1 MNEYSSFN
9 SSVLMPGPPRG
20 AIFLTLAALFLLFL
34 TVSLFAIGG
43 RPERAEAQIECPSLI
58 EGKPTVKATSRTP
71 AANTRY
77 EVTFVSPCDI
87 GHLDDGIV
95 MELHEDIQVPRGI
108 FPNFVRVE
116 FRAEDDNGRRG
127 NGTASSVD
135 LYNQDDPRRPTTV
148 TIYPVIPGSDRN
160 APPQTIPK
168 NAKVT
173 VTFQRG
179 AGISN
184 PTEGGAFSWKVGV
197 GNDDNLVDAVHPE
210 MAVREAFKAASAADE
225 DAVFGLLVDREIQL
239 SHEEISRGQTITV
252 IARGYKNGHTLTVW
266 RDANVNGIRETGES
280 DLCQVEVAGND
291 IGYCEFTVH
300 SPPFMA
306 GFGTRCSDRD
316 QKGTKLENVELN
328 CNFIN
333 AVDGLSASSIVV
345 KDVVDP
351 DPPVTGYVDP
361 IYEADQLLELV
372 GRIEAD
378 IVQGPGGDIQ
388 VQVIDFPQGVITGV
402 SIGGV
407 PANVDEMRVGNSG
420 RLYFSVPVPDEARL
434 GRQYLRVEMYK
445 TTGDKCGGNT
455 GTMAECDFSD
465 EVIVDIS
472 QPKAIVRIFPET
484 VLANQRVAL
493 SGLGFHDDRGTTID
507 EVRFGGYTLK
517 PARVNGG
524 VGAID
529 VAGDGNWNGS
539 VDLPIVEATTSEG
552 THTLQVR
559 DSQGRTGS
567 VEVTVP
573 PREVTVSPI
582 WGHPGTVVKVTGTGF
597 PSRNDHGSSV
607 NLRVYYD
614 SGDRFTIVSAEPDA
628 NGNFTQEIK
637 IPLKTP
643 TPSSNFVRVEFD
655 DDNGIT
661 VVTMTR
667 HEVPGAVV
675 QLVPASGPPGATV
688 IMRGTGFRPYM
699 PVASVM
705 FADIDVSPGHAASTD
720 AKGEFAVEVVAPGLE
735 AGQQTVRAVVAG
747 VTASAAFT
755 LTPPGVVPGAQ
766 APVAEALENLGVRLL
781 RVFHFN
787 NDTKVW
793 AFYAP
798 VVAGDST
805 LKFMVTGETYL
816 VLVSEG
822 TQAILNGEPRNLTCH
837 QGNCWNQIVW

>member
-43 RPERAEAQIECPSLI
+43 RPEKVEAQEQCDGPAVC
-58 EGKPTVKATSRTP
+58 EPTVRATSRTP
-71 AANTRY
+71 AANTSY
-77 EVTFVSPCDI
+77 EVTFRTPAPI
-87 GHLDDGIV
+87 EPLTGIII
-95 MELHEDIQVPRGI
+95 MELHEDIRVPRGI
-108 FPNFVRVE
+108 APNTVVLYVTKSSDGEDCRQTVRGAAA
-116 FRAEDDNGRRG
+116 FAEL
-127 NGTASSVD
+127 TE
-135 LYNQDDPRRPTTV
+135 QDDPRHPT
-148 TIYPVIPGSDRN
+148 IIRIAHNLRDG
-160 APPQTIPK
+160 QTPARICEG
-168 NAKVT
+168 AEVT

-197 GNDDNLVDAVHPE
+197 GNDDDLVDAVHPPDDTE
-210 MAVREAFKAASAADE
+210 GDVRAAFRMASAGDENAD
-225 DAVFGLLVDREIQL
+225 VGLLVDREIQL

-252 IARGYKNGHTLTVW
+252 IARGFKNGHTLTVW

-300 SPPFMA
+300 SPPFV
-306 GFGTRCSDRD
+306 GQTGVCLVDE
-316 QKGTKLENVELN
+316 ENPELD

-333 AVDGLSASSIVV
+333 AVDGLSNSSIVV
-345 KDVVDP
+345 EKGNPEITD
-351 DPPVTGYVDP
+351 
-361 IYEADQLLELV
+361 ADQVLELV

-388 VQVIDFPQGVITGV
+388 VEVIDFPEGVITGV

-407 PANVDEMRVGNSG
+407 PADVEEMRVGNSG

-434 GRQYLRVEMYK
+434 GRQYLRVEMFK
-445 TTGDKCGGNT
+445 TTGDECGGNT

-472 QPKAIVRIFPET
+472 QPKAIVRIFPQT
-484 VLANQRVAL
+484 VLPNQRVSL

-567 VEVTVP
+567 VEVNVP

-705 FADIDVSPGHAASTD
+705 FADIDVSPGNAASTD

-755 LTPPGVVPGAQ
+755 LTPPGVVPGTQ

-822 TQAILNGEPRNLTCH
+822 TQAILNGEPRNLTCY

>member
-1 MNEYSSFN
+1 
-9 SSVLMPGPPRG
+9 MPRSLRG
-20 AIFLTLAALFLLFL
+20 AAIPLTLAGLFLLFL
-34 TVSLFAIGG
+34 TVSLFAIVG
-43 RPERAEAQIECPSLI
+43 RPERVEAKELCDGPAVC
-58 EGKPTVKATSRTP
+58 EPTVLATSRTP
-71 AANTRY
+71 AANTSY
-77 EVTFVSPCDI
+77 EVTFTTPVEIRAFTGS
-87 GHLDDGIV
+87 IV
-95 MELHEDIQVPRGI
+95 MELHEDIRVPRGI
-108 FPNFVRVE
+108 FPNMVRVE
-116 FRAEDDNGRRG
+116 YTTEGSEIDNPPPRAFGFATDVSLTDQN
-127 NGTASSVD
+127 
-135 LYNQDDPRRPTTV
+135 DPRHTTKV
-148 TIYPVIPGSDRN
+148 NITHGLRESGENSGFIAIPSGADVK
-160 APPQTIPK
+160 I
-168 NAKVT
+168 
-173 VTFQRG
+173 TFQKG

-184 PTEGGAFSWKVGV
+184 PTEGGAFFWKVGV

-225 DAVFGLLVDREIQL
+225 DAHIGLLVDREIQL
-239 SHEEISRGQTITV
+239 SHEDISRGETITV
-252 IARGYKNGHTLTVW
+252 IARGFKNGHTLTVW

-291 IGYCEFTVH
+291 IGYCDFTVH
-300 SPPFMA
+300 SPPFVA
-306 GFGTRCSDRD
+306 QTGVCLVDE
-316 QKGTKLENVELN
+316 ENPELD

-333 AVDGLSASSIVV
+333 AVDGLSNSSIVV
-345 KDVVDP
+345 EKGNPEITD
-351 DPPVTGYVDP
+351 
-361 IYEADQLLELV
+361 ADQVLELV

-407 PANVDEMRVGNSG
+407 PTDVGQMRIGASG

-434 GRQYLRVEMYK
+434 GRQYLRVEMYETDNGCK
-445 TTGDKCGGNT
+445 END
-455 GTMAECDFSD
+455 GTRPECDFYD

-472 QPKAIVRIFPET
+472 QPKAIVRISPQT
-484 VLANQRVAL
+484 VLPNQRVSL
-493 SGLGFHDDRGTTID
+493 SGLGFHGDRGTTID
-507 EVRFGGYTLK
+507 EVQIGGYTLK
-517 PARVNGG
+517 PARVNEG
-524 VGAID
+524 VGTID

-573 PREVTVSPI
+573 PRELQVTPI
-582 WGHPGTVVKVTGTGF
+582 WGRPGTMIKVTGTGF

-614 SGDRFTIVSAEPDA
+614 ARDRFTVISAEPDA
-628 NGNFTQEIK
+628 NGNFSQAIQ

-661 VVTMTR
+661 VVTSAP

-675 QLVPASGPPGATV
+675 QLNPDAGPPGTRFTL
-688 IMRGTGFRPYM
+688 RGTGFRQHI
-699 PVASVM
+699 PVYAVM
-705 FADIDVSPGHAASTD
+705 FADIDVSPGQQVSTD
-720 AKGEFAVEVVAPGLE
+720 ANGEFVVELMAPGLDV
-735 AGQQTVRAVVAG
+735 GQQTVQAVVAG
-747 VTASAAFT
+747 VSTSATFHIK
-755 LTPPGVVPGAQ
+755 PPGVVPGAPT
-766 APVAEALENLGVRLL
+766 PVAEALEGLGDRLL

-798 VVAGDST
+798 VVANEST
-805 LKFMVTGETYL
+805 LDLMVTGETYL
-816 VLVSEG
+816 VLVKDT
-822 TQAILNGEPRNLTCH
+822 TQAILNGESRNLTCYED
-837 QGNCWNQIVW
+837 NCWNQIVW